1 MDYEPFLTAE
11 MGHRGYTGVFCPK
24 EMGTN
29 EGLATFWKR
38 DKFEMVEVR
47 KLSYNSMLAEECV
60 KREIDPEELRGE
72 RPHVFLVTKLLHL
85 TTNKIITLGN
95 IHTVWDNFSQ
105 LDVTTLQVM
114 RYIYQ
119 PVSINNLDIRLLS
132 LSLDCPR
139 PQRMTL

>member
-1 MDYEPFLTAE
+1 MDYEPFLIAE
-11 MGHRGYTGVFCPK
+11 MGHMGYTSVFYPK
-24 EMGTN
+24 EMGTM

-47 KLSYNSMLAEECV
+47 KLSYNTMLAEECV
-60 KREIDPEELRGE
+60 KRDIDSEVLGGE

-85 TTNKIITLGN
+85 ATNKIITLGN

-114 RYIYQ
+114 EAT
-119 PVSINNLDIRLLS
+119 IRTG
-132 LSLDCPR
+132 DTYC
-139 PQRMTL
+139 